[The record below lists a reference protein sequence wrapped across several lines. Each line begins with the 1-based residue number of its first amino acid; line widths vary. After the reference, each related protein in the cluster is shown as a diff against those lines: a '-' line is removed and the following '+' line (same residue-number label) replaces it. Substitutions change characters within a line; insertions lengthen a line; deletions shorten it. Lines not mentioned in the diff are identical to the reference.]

1 MKKIIR
7 TDKAPLP
14 VGPCNQAVV
23 INGLVFTAG
32 QIAIDPATNQLL
44 PGDVEAQTRLVME
57 NLGALLNA
65 AGASLERVIKT
76 TIFLKDMND
85 FPRVNAVYGS
95 FFEAASAPA
104 RSTVEVSRLPKDVL
118 VEIECIA
125 EVNG

>member
-14 VGPCNQAVV
+14 VGPYNQAVV

-57 NLGALLNA
+57 NLRALLNA

>member
-1 MKKIIR
+1 MKKIVR

-14 VGPCNQAVV
+14 VGPYNQAVV

-95 FFEAASAPA
+95 FFEEASAPA

>member
-1 MKKIIR
+1 MKKIVR

-14 VGPCNQAVV
+14 VGPYNQAVV

-44 PGDVEAQTRLVME
+44 PGDVETQTRLVME

-95 FFEAASAPA
+95 FFEAANAPA

>member
-14 VGPCNQAVV
+14 VGPYNQAVV

-44 PGDVEAQTRLVME
+44 PGDVETQTRLVME

-95 FFEAASAPA
+95 FFEEASAPA

>member
-1 MKKIIR
+1 M
-7 TDKAPLP
+7 
-14 VGPCNQAVV
+14 
-23 INGLVFTAG
+23 FTAG